1 MKRILVPIDFSDLTD
16 RVMSVTEDLAR
27 SCGAKVWLMHC
38 IASSASV
45 AAIYEEPTMFPPPD
59 KLLMDSSSGQYR
71 ELSRLTK
78 SLQSNGID
86 ADMIFV
92 SSNVVHEILSAAD
105 ELQIDLIIMGS
116 HGHGALY
123 DLFVGSTARSV
134 LYSTKTPTLIVP
146 SEAQKETV
154 RETAYTG
161 EWSEPIATPY

>member
-16 RVMSVTEDLAR
+16 RVMSVTADVAR

-38 IASSASV
+38 IASSSSA
-45 AAIYEEPTMFPPPD
+45 AAIYEEPTMLPLTG
-59 KLLMDSSSGQYR
+59 KLLTENSSGQYR
-71 ELSRLTK
+71 ELTRLTK

-86 ADMIFV
+86 AEMIFV
-92 SSNVVHEILSAAD
+92 CCNVVHEILSAVD

-123 DLFVGSTARSV
+123 DLFVGSTARSL

-146 SEAQKETV
+146 GEAPKETLH
-154 RETAYTG
+154 ETAYTG
-161 EWSEPIATPY
+161 EWSEQMATPY